1 MLDDVHVS
9 NGIHDVEE
17 ENRYLFGIIA
27 GNIFSSYVVRPTSPL
42 QARQQF

>member
-27 GNIFSSYVVRPTSPL
+27 GNIFSSYVVLPTTPL
-42 QARQQF
+42 PARLKF